1 MKMTGTT
8 RITGV
13 LVVVAILVMVL
24 GSAGADG
31 PITIA
36 TGLNGPQGVMAAADG
51 SVWAIDTNAVTRV
64 AGDGSKTTMASL
76 PTTPGPEGAPVGGSR
91 LVQFGGLILATNG
104 QWDVN
109 ENRQG
114 DPPAGVAAVLKI
126 ENGGWSTFADMWA
139 YEKANNPDGKQLDSH
154 PYGMTIGSDG
164 MLYVVD
170 AGANALLKVNPGN
183 GQVAW
188 VATLPG
194 VPNGS
199 GLGPPASEP
208 VPTGVVRDA
217 DGSFYVSY
225 LPGAPFTPGAS
236 KIVRIAADGA
246 LSDYATGL
254 TSTTD
259 LRRGKDGELY
269 AVQFAIFGQQGPAP
283 NSGALVRIRPGTSSQ
298 VVISGLNYPTSVD
311 FNAAGDAILTVGG
324 VGAPGSG
331 AVVKYTK
338 IATPVP
344 PPPAEV
350 PEPATIVLFGAGMMG
365 LLGYARSSR
374 RSRRQRLPIVG

>member
-1 MKMTGTT
+1 MTKKAIRGSSVVMLLVLLLALGG
-8 RITGV
+8 GV
-13 LVVVAILVMVL
+13 H
-24 GSAGADG
+24 ADG
-31 PITIA
+31 PITVA
-36 TGLNGPQGVMAAADG
+36 SGFNGAQGVLVAPDNG
-51 SVWAIDTNAVTRV
+51 VWVIDANAVTRV
-64 AGDGSKTTMASL
+64 AGDGSKTVMASL
-76 PTTPGPEGAPVGGSR
+76 PTTASPEGGEVGGSR
-91 LVQFGGLILATNG
+91 LVLFNATMIATNG

-109 ENRQG
+109 ANRQG
-114 DPPAGVAAVLKI
+114 DPPVGVAAVLKI
-126 ENGGWSTFADMWA
+126 ENGGWSTLADMWA

-164 MLYVVD
+164 MLYVAD

-194 VPNGS
+194 VTNSS
-199 GLGPPASEP
+199 GLGPPVSEP

-225 LPGAPFTPGAS
+225 LPGFPFTPGAS

-259 LRRGKDGELY
+259 LRRGPDGELY

-283 NSGALVRIRPGTSSQ
+283 NSGALVRIRPGTGSQ
-298 VVISGLNYPTSVD
+298 VVISALNYPTSVD

-338 IATPVP
+338 IATPAP

-350 PEPATIVLFGAGMMG
+350 PEPATIILLGTGMMG
-365 LLGYARSSR
+365 LLGYART
-374 RSRRQRLPIVG
+374 RRQRPTTAG